1 VGAGLFFLHIVCP
14 LIFFTDVTRN
24 PYAIQGALL
33 QTGLLVLAAAAAA
46 RALVRGSFRLRLTP
60 WDGPVVAW
68 MVVALAS
75 WGASWL
81 GHPGLRPSVF
91 HEGFRNQI
99 FLAVNLCLP
108 FFLARTVPSWE
119 GRIRGATLAVGAL
132 AASYGLLQYF
142 GVEWIWDKAL
152 NPYNGRPVSTFGNPN
167 FLSSY
172 LVLLVPFALRGFLE
186 ARPAARGASGG
197 LILLFGGAL
206 ISTMTRSS
214 WIGALVAAGAFLALS
229 PPRNSRKA
237 RTLLFL
243 GAAILALAAFWPG
256 SPAAQGRQDPFHRMA
271 ELFQGVTG
279 KEVYSSWHQR
289 LLIWNC
295 AWDMLKANPFFG
307 SGWGCFELFFPFFQG
322 RHLHEAVFHTFRT
335 HANNAHNVVME
346 IVSQTGLAGLGV
358 ALWAAFVAWVVYRR
372 RSGTLSEETRGLAG
386 AEAAALA
393 GMAADNF
400 FGNVS
405 LFFAVPG
412 FLAAWTAGTLAA
424 RFSRTGETTVSLR
437 RPGPFAAAVVF
448 ILAASAGAVWVVR
461 SWAAEAAYFEGYK
474 RVRREDLGGA
484 IRFLESSRSWR
495 RFEVNNA
502 YELGNCYLAEGRRAL
517 GAGFSD
523 GARDF
528 LEKAVRTYDEALA
541 ANAGYDEIHFNK
553 ASALLLLNRASE
565 AEAEVRESLVINPLN
580 EQAFRMLGDLYSK
593 GVEGPWK
600 DGTLFA
606 LAVRHF
612 PKGKEFWSGLGAARL
627 GEGRF
632 AEAADAWARA
642 LALNVDDKRVEAAL
656 REAVARGGLAPPP
669 VLAAPGLA
677 AEARDGAR
685 RKRWKEASAAA
696 EALTRVVPDW
706 PLGWLMAADLRVETG
721 DPAGALPAY
730 DRFLASEPSH
740 RAARRNRAHALG
752 LLGRTEEARAIEE
765 EVRREESGA
774 PSGTG
779 GLTQ

>member
-33 QTGLLVLAAAAAA
+33 QTGLLVLAAAAMA
-46 RALVRGSFRLRLTP
+46 RALVRGSFRFRLTP
-60 WDGPVVAW
+60 WDGPVIAW
-68 MVVALAS
+68 IGVALAS

-81 GHPGLRPSVF
+81 GHPDLRPSVF

-119 GRIRGATLAVGAL
+119 GRIRGATLAVGAF
-132 AASYGLLQYF
+132 AAGYGLLQYF

-172 LVLLVPFALRGFLE
+172 LVLLVPFALRGFVE
-186 ARPAARGASGG
+186 ARTAARGAWGG
-197 LILLFGGAL
+197 MILLYGSAL

-214 WIGALVAAGAFLALS
+214 WIGVFVAVGAFFMLS
-229 PPRNSRKA
+229 PPRDPRKA
-237 RTLLFL
+237 RSLLFL
-243 GAAILALAAFWPG
+243 GAALLLVAAFWPG
-256 SPAAQGRQDPFHRMA
+256 SPVAQGRQDPFHRMA
-271 ELFQGVTG
+271 ELVQGVSG
-279 KEVYSSWHQR
+279 KEVYGSWHQR

-295 AWDMLKANPFFG
+295 AWDMVKANPLLG
-307 SGWGCFELFFPFFQG
+307 AGWGCFELFFPFFQG
-322 RHLHEAVFHTFRT
+322 THLHEAVFHTFRT
-335 HANNAHNVVME
+335 HANNAHNVVLE

-358 ALWAAFVAWVVYRR
+358 ALWGACVAWIVFRR
-372 RSGTLSEETRGLAG
+372 RSRSLPEDSRTLAA

-424 RFSRTGETTVSLR
+424 RLSRTGEGTISFR
-437 RPGPFAAAVVF
+437 RPGPLAAAVVF
-448 ILAASAGAVWVVR
+448 ILAASAGSVWVVR

-495 RFEVNNA
+495 RYEVNNA
-502 YELGNCYLAEGRRAL
+502 YELGNSYLAEGRRAL
-517 GAGFSD
+517 GSGLSD
-523 GARDF
+523 GARGF
-528 LEKAVRTYDEALA
+528 FGNAVLAYDDALA

-553 ASALLLLNRASE
+553 ASALLLLNRLSE
-565 AEAEVRESLVINPLN
+565 AEAELRESLVINPQN
-580 EQAFRMLGDLYSK
+580 EQAIRMLADLYSK

-606 LAVRHF
+606 LAARHF
-612 PKGKEFWSGLGAARL
+612 PGVLEFWSGLGTARL
-627 GEGRF
+627 SEGRF

-642 LALNVDDKRVEAAL
+642 LALNVDDKRAEAAL
-656 REAVARGGLAPPP
+656 REAVVRGGLASPS

-677 AEARDGAR
+677 AQARDGAR
-685 RKRWKEASAAA
+685 RGRWKEASAAA
-696 EALTRVVPDW
+696 EALTRLVPDW
-706 PLGWLMAADLRVETG
+706 PLGWLMAADLRVEAG
-721 DPAGALPAY
+721 DPAGALSAY
-730 DRFLASEPSH
+730 DRFLAAEPSH
-740 RAARRNRAHALG
+740 RTARRNKAHALN
-752 LLGRTEEARAIEE
+752 LLGRTEEARALEA
-765 EVRREESGA
+765 EVRRGESGA
-774 PSGTG
+774 PPGAG
-779 GLTQ
+779 GLTR